1 MAIEI
6 IMVALVWSFTDPFI
20 SVFNSEN
27 NQLLL
32 EYAHVG
38 LRLYFLGFLFAGV
51 NIVLVA
57 YFSATAIARPAII
70 GSLLRG
76 VVAIGICAIV
86 LSRIFGMNGVWLSFL
101 TSEVI
106 TLIMVLILARHKES
120 RKTMH
125 TFDIL
130 LQQIGA
136 VYNLY
141 SGRGDPC
148 QNKGAES

>member
-1 MAIEI
+1 M
-6 IMVALVWSFTDPFI
+6 
-20 SVFNSEN
+20 
-27 NQLLL
+27 
-32 EYAHVG
+32 
-38 LRLYFLGFLFAGV
+38 LFRSAGV

-57 YFSATAIARPAII
+57 YFSATANARPAII

-120 RKTMH
+120 RKTN
-125 TFDIL
+125 
-130 LQQIGA
+130 A
-136 VYNLY
+136 YV
-141 SGRGDPC
+141 
-148 QNKGAES
+148 

>member
-1 MAIEI
+1 
-6 IMVALVWSFTDPFI
+6 MVALVWSFTDPFI

-57 YFSATAIARPAII
+57 YFSATANACPAII

-76 VVAIGICAIV
+76 AVAIGACAIV
-86 LSRIFGMNGVWLSFL
+86 LSMILGMNGVWLSFL
-101 TSEVI
+101 ASEVI

-120 RKTMH
+120 RKTN
-125 TFDIL
+125 
-130 LQQIGA
+130 A
-136 VYNLY
+136 YV
-141 SGRGDPC
+141 
-148 QNKGAES
+148 